1 MLESPSA
8 LRAASLGAALIV
20 IALLAVVLRAL
31 APRWLGPVA
40 RVMESSHWR
49 VAAGAL
55 ILGVLLALLLINI
68 AYPGYL
74 DHAEPSIASVS
85 WLVLNG
91 APLYHSFDSAARYS
105 LLYGPG
111 TYLPYVAALW
121 IGGGTTLSLKGL
133 VLLANV
139 VMVYFLWRSYRTIL
153 DAKGALVL
161 VGLVVL
167 FILVP
172 RPNHYLFQTRSDIL
186 ILCAVAVALF
196 GATRRSGIAGPVA
209 LAIASAFVVDA
220 KVSAAVYLVPLFA
233 MFLKQRGWLPSVAV
247 VLGAMCLAVL
257 PFLIPNI
264 SATQYVSWLRRATGH
279 PSATRDLLATLRTLP
294 ILAAPL
300 VLIVGPT
307 PWRDP
312 RILEWV
318 RENRLLL
325 LALLPSL
332 AAAVFASTRIG
343 AGAHHLLPF
352 IPLLGYLY
360 AQLYQTCRSNFAARW
375 PWVFGYLCAALG
387 IVVCVRV
394 AGGLLEV
401 GAPWFRWQEA
411 KNARSELQTILQRF
425 PTRNVAMGY
434 GETSNPMVYLRPEL
448 VFATNHLLV
457 DEVALSDMSLDGM
470 SIPASTVAALE
481 TCSTH
486 VWLVPKGQTPFAV
499 PNSFIEHYPELV
511 GTPPLFS
518 AEFREAFARHYTRRE
533 STTNFDLW
541 ICNDSSG
548 GNARL

>member
-1 MLESPSA
+1 MLESPAA
-8 LRAASLGAALIV
+8 LRAASLAAVLVV
-20 IALLAVVLRAL
+20 IALLSVVLRAL
-31 APRWLGPVA
+31 APRWLGQAA
-40 RVMESSHWR
+40 RLIQSSNWR
-49 VAAGAL
+49 VVASAMVLAA
-55 ILGVLLALLLINI
+55 LLALLLINI

-91 APLYHSFDSAARYS
+91 APLYHPFDSAARYS

-121 IGGGTTLSLKGL
+121 IGGGTTLSLKAM

-139 VMVYFLWRSYRTIL
+139 VMVFFLWRAYRTIL
-153 DAKGALVL
+153 GAKGALVL

-172 RPNHYLFQTRSDIL
+172 RPNHYLFQIRSDIL
-186 ILCAVAVALF
+186 IMSAVAVALF
-196 GATRRSGIAGPVA
+196 GATRRSGIAGPVS
-209 LAIASAFVVDA
+209 LAVASAFVVDA
-220 KVSAAVYLVPLFA
+220 KISALVYLVPLFA
-233 MFLKQRGWLPSVAV
+233 IFLKQRGWWLSVAV

-264 SATQYVSWLRRATGH
+264 SASQYVNWLRRATGH

-300 VLIVGPT
+300 LLIVGPT

-312 RILEWV
+312 RIFGWL
-318 RENRLLL
+318 RENRLVL

-352 IPLLGYLY
+352 VPLLGYLY
-360 AQLYQTCRSNFAARW
+360 AQLYQTCRGNFANRW
-375 PWVFGYLCAALG
+375 PWVFGYLCAALA
-387 IVVCVRV
+387 IVVSVRV
-394 AGGLLEV
+394 TGGLVEV

-411 KNARSELQTILQRF
+411 RSASSELQTILRRF

-434 GETSNPMVYLRPEL
+434 GDTWEPTIYLRPEL

-457 DEVALSDMSLDGM
+457 DEVALSDMSLDGIN
-470 SIPASTVAALE
+470 IPASTIAALD
-481 TCSTH
+481 TCVTH
-486 VWLVPKGQTPFAV
+486 VWLVPRGQIPFTV
-499 PNSFIEHYPELV
+499 PSSFAEHYPELV
-511 GTPPLFS
+511 GTDPLFS
-518 AEFREAFARHYTRRE
+518 AEFRKAFARHYTRAE
-533 STTNFDLW
+533 STANFDLW